1 MKESKGCFRLGS
13 NPFFVK
19 VLQIWHVYIVF
30 EVIVTDNELRGKVM
44 ERAFAMLAELL
55 QQEQFE
61 LLISEEDQT
70 DHSVETD
77 IRLVYLMNDAVESF
91 LVFKEAKM
99 TGKYLRDYEGMLDA
113 TLSKEEE
120 TYILTV
126 WQDDQALT
134 IFFKQLEL
142 VVHLYEYGEVAH
154 FWVPGYEYLRL
165 LEYQIAILRDKYDYL
180 GENYCTDIEKKL
192 AQLADFPPLN
202 DTCYPAVPEKYLVP
216 RVNGWRPTKAA
227 IDVMIELAGEVNDRS
242 MIRNLKL
249 YRKCHGRWM
258 TRKIAGMLCQTIHQ
272 QLIVLISE
280 KMQEGTRHYS
290 KRIFDEKI
298 EDEFNRR
305 LKQAVKRQ
313 QKLIASGIRAL
324 VYREEPFTT
333 AKDSLEFHVYL
344 MIDEKCRKNRK
355 VRIEEVR

>member
-1 MKESKGCFRLGS
+1 MYCADTTVGIFIALKALYHKFLIRQL
-13 NPFFVK
+13 FF
-19 VLQIWHVYIVF
+19 I
-30 EVIVTDNELRGKVM
+30 
-44 ERAFAMLAELL
+44 
-55 QQEQFE
+55 
-61 LLISEEDQT
+61 
-70 DHSVETD
+70 
-77 IRLVYLMNDAVESF
+77 
-91 LVFKEAKM
+91 
-99 TGKYLRDYEGMLDA
+99 
-113 TLSKEEE
+113 TLS
-120 TYILTV
+120 V
-126 WQDDQALT
+126 
-134 IFFKQLEL
+134 FFHGQRRHRPTNLIICASS
-142 VVHLYEYGEVAH
+142 V
-154 FWVPGYEYLRL
+154 L

-280 KMQEGTRHYS
+280 KIQEGTRHYS

-305 LKQAVKRQ
+305 LKKAVKRQ

>member
-1 MKESKGCFRLGS
+1 MS
-13 NPFFVK
+13 
-19 VLQIWHVYIVF
+19 I
-30 EVIVTDNELRGKVM
+30 
-44 ERAFAMLAELL
+44 
-55 QQEQFE
+55 
-61 LLISEEDQT
+61 
-70 DHSVETD
+70 
-77 IRLVYLMNDAVESF
+77 LMNDAVESF

-134 IFFKQLEL
+134 IIFLSSWNWKFIFMNMARLRIS
-142 VVHLYEYGEVAH
+142 
-154 FWVPGYEYLRL
+154 GYRDMNICVF

-249 YRKCHGRWM
+249 YRMCHGRWM

-280 KMQEGTRHYS
+280 KMKEGTRHYS

-305 LKQAVKRQ
+305 LKKAVKRQ

-344 MIDEKCRKNRK
+344 MIDEKCSKKQEGSN
-355 VRIEEVR
+355 

>member
-1 MKESKGCFRLGS
+1 
-13 NPFFVK
+13 
-19 VLQIWHVYIVF
+19 
-30 EVIVTDNELRGKVM
+30 
-44 ERAFAMLAELL
+44 
-55 QQEQFE
+55 
-61 LLISEEDQT
+61 
-70 DHSVETD
+70 
-77 IRLVYLMNDAVESF
+77 
-91 LVFKEAKM
+91 M

-142 VVHLYEYGEVAH
+142 EVHLYEYGEVAH

-227 IDVMIELAGEVNDRS
+227 N
-242 MIRNLKL
+242 
-249 YRKCHGRWM
+249 
-258 TRKIAGMLCQTIHQ
+258 
-272 QLIVLISE
+272 
-280 KMQEGTRHYS
+280 
-290 KRIFDEKI
+290 
-298 EDEFNRR
+298 
-305 LKQAVKRQ
+305 
-313 QKLIASGIRAL
+313 
-324 VYREEPFTT
+324 
-333 AKDSLEFHVYL
+333 
-344 MIDEKCRKNRK
+344 
-355 VRIEEVR
+355 

>member
-1 MKESKGCFRLGS
+1 
-13 NPFFVK
+13 
-19 VLQIWHVYIVF
+19 
-30 EVIVTDNELRGKVM
+30 M
-44 ERAFAMLAELL
+44 ERAFVMLAELL

-61 LLISEEDQT
+61 LLLPEDDGAESSEDG
-70 DHSVETD
+70 D

-99 TGKYLRDYEGMLDA
+99 TGKYLKDYEGMLDA
-113 TLSKEEE
+113 TLSREED

-142 VVHLYEYGEVAH
+142 EAHLYEYGTVAH

-216 RVNGWRPTKAA
+216 RGDGWRPTKAA
-227 IDVMIELAGEVNDRS
+227 IDVMIELAKEVKDKSLVGALRF
-242 MIRNLKL
+242 
-249 YRKCHGRWM
+249 YRLFHHRWV
-258 TRKIAGMLCQTIHQ
+258 TKRIAKMLHQAKHQ
-272 QLIVLISE
+272 QLVALISNKVIKGTCGYPRRHFDNPTDNELKYRITQAE
-280 KMQEGTRHYS
+280 KLQ
-290 KRIFDEKI
+290 KKL
-298 EDEFNRR
+298 R
-305 LKQAVKRQ
+305 LNGLKTE
-313 QKLIASGIRAL
+313 I
-324 VYREEPFTT
+324 YREEPFTT

-344 MIDEKCRKNRK
+344 MIDEKCGKNRY
-355 VRIEEVR
+355 VRIKEIK

>member
-1 MKESKGCFRLGS
+1 M
-13 NPFFVK
+13 
-19 VLQIWHVYIVF
+19 
-30 EVIVTDNELRGKVM
+30 
-44 ERAFAMLAELL
+44 
-55 QQEQFE
+55 
-61 LLISEEDQT
+61 
-70 DHSVETD
+70 
-77 IRLVYLMNDAVESF
+77 
-91 LVFKEAKM
+91 
-99 TGKYLRDYEGMLDA
+99 
-113 TLSKEEE
+113 
-120 TYILTV
+120 
-126 WQDDQALT
+126 
-134 IFFKQLEL
+134 
-142 VVHLYEYGEVAH
+142 
-154 FWVPGYEYLRL
+154 
-165 LEYQIAILRDKYDYL
+165 RDKYDYL

-298 EDEFNRR
+298 EDEFNHR
-305 LKQAVKRQ
+305 LKKAVKRQ

-355 VRIEEVR
+355 VRIEEVK